1 MSIKIVYFAHGST
14 EANEKEL
21 VDNID
26 YPLSTLGIEQATN
39 QGNLVK
45 NQDFDLVI
53 TSDFTRAVQTAE
65 IMFGDR
71 NILMIQDKRLREIN
85 VGIANKID
93 DELNL
98 ETPFGNIETD
108 KDFLKSLHKKNKI
121 DYFEDEFI
129 HKDEHSIGFQLVFLQ
144 YLYHQKKNFSIVP
157 ILCSSFGEEDGNNN
171 SLRQIFQ
178 FEEFVSSLKETI
190 KESKKKSNGSSKS
203 K

>member
-98 ETPFGNIETD
+98 ETPFEGGGESYLQVEKRIQ
-108 KDFLKSLHKKNKI
+108 DFLDDMKEKYDGKHIAIVTHRIPQLSFEKIINKKTWEQVLLEDWRKTKSWQPGWE
-121 DYFEDEFI
+121 Y
-129 HKDEHSIGFQLVFLQ
+129 
-144 YLYHQKKNFSIVP
+144 
-157 ILCSSFGEEDGNNN
+157 ILD
-171 SLRQIFQ
+171 
-178 FEEFVSSLKETI
+178 
-190 KESKKKSNGSSKS
+190 
-203 K
+203 